1 MKKFKI
7 SIDLEIEIACW
18 TLLFVQLSSTL
29 NLIFLLM
36 KLKINIDWPPSFPI
50 CCISYQPMTSW

>member
-1 MKKFKI
+1 
-7 SIDLEIEIACW
+7 
-18 TLLFVQLSSTL
+18 
-29 NLIFLLM
+29 M